1 MYFTCLIIGLT
12 VYTDEEFEVAFVKV
26 DKDGSGFIT
35 PNEVEELLYETYGY
49 PALEEE
55 IKMFMEDFDSN
66 HDGKVSKDE
75 FKAALG
81 RMRDLLSQ
89 KDGAAKEYTS
99 FNQMNGHRFKHVRMD
114 KGLED
119 KYKVP
124 LTFNQSIGFKLD
136 DPRNKD
142 LIKMER
148 HPIILCDETKYADEM
163 IKTGFPM

>member
-1 MYFTCLIIGLT
+1 M
-12 VYTDEEFEVAFVKV
+12 D
-26 DKDGSGFIT
+26 
-35 PNEVEELLYETYGY
+35 
-49 PALEEE
+49 
-55 IKMFMEDFDSN
+55 DFDAN
-66 HDGKVSKDE
+66 NDGKVSKDE
-75 FKAALG
+75 FKAALN
-81 RMRDLLSQ
+81 RMREELAC

-99 FNQMNGHRFKHVRMD
+99 FNAMSGDRFKHVRMGA
-114 KGLED
+114 GLED

-148 HPIILCDETKYADEM
+148 HPIVKCDETKYADEM

>member
-1 MYFTCLIIGLT
+1 
-12 VYTDEEFEVAFVKV
+12 
-26 DKDGSGFIT
+26 
-35 PNEVEELLYETYGY
+35 
-49 PALEEE
+49 
-55 IKMFMEDFDSN
+55 MEDFDAN
-66 HDGKVSKDE
+66 HDGKVSREE
-75 FKAALG
+75 FKAALS
-81 RMRDLLSQ
+81 RMREGLAG
-89 KDGAAKEYTS
+89 KDDAAKEYKS
-99 FNQMNGHRFKHVRMD
+99 FNKMDHDRYKHIRMG

-148 HPIILCDETKYADEM
+148 HPIVKCDETKYADEM